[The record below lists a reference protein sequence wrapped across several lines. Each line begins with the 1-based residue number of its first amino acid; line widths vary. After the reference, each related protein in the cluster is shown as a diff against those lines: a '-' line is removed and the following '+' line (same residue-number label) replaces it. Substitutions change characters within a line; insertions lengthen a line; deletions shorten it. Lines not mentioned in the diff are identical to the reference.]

1 DVMILTEGGEDGA
14 DTGYWPA
21 LAFDAQGK
29 IHVTYCDRHN
39 GDLRYAFETDEGFV
53 DQAIFTQGAV
63 GKYTALALSPSG
75 RVSVSYYH
83 QDEKT
88 LNYAERDNADE
99 PWRNEQVAWGL
110 EVGMGSRMR
119 LDDKGRPHIFYYTA
133 NGKFMHAWREGPN
146 AWQKNVVEN
155 ATGGFSTIT

>member
-1 DVMILTEGGEDGA
+1 
-14 DTGYWPA
+14 
-21 LAFDAQGK
+21 
-29 IHVTYCDRHN
+29 
-39 GDLRYAFETDEGFV
+39 
-53 DQAIFTQGAV
+53 
-63 GKYTALALSPSG
+63 
-75 RVSVSYYH
+75 YYH

-146 AWQKNVVEN
+146 AWQKNIVEN
-155 ATGGFSTIT
+155 ATGGFSTITALEWRNNGFWISFLDAAYQNTRILLAQPQPGVLKEPADKPTATHNVELHTISEKR